1 MTTTN
6 VGPVLTADSLTAE
19 QREVWDERMA
29 ICTLDG
35 GLSES
40 EAEVV
45 AWAQIEREFGPL
57 PSSST
62 SSTQEFHHAR

>member
-6 VGPVLTADSLTAE
+6 VGPVLTADSLTPE
-19 QREVWDERMA
+19 QREVWDERFA

-40 EAEVV
+40 EAQVI
-45 AWAQIEREFGPL
+45 AWAQIDREFGAMPN
-57 PSSST
+57 SSASPA
-62 SSTQEFHHAR
+62 QELHHAN